1 MDYLQNYS
9 QKMKE
14 IHEKTQIGTRNN
26 TKTFL
31 RLLISCIF
39 VFCFVWFS
47 VLPVRAQTATL
58 YLLPSTGNYTVGT
71 TFSVVVKVSSGGV
84 PINAA
89 EGSLIFNTEELN
101 VVSLSKSGSIFT
113 LWTTE
118 PTFSNS
124 AGTIE
129 FGGGTPTSFT
139 GAAGTIVT
147 ITFKAKKSASANVNF
162 LSGSVLAADGKGTNV
177 LANMAGGTYTLK
189 PGIVTPPAEEVP
201 PEEYVPPPTVGAPA
215 APVIFSL
222 TNSNPDKWYSNND
235 PEFNWKLPSDATG
248 VSLLLHKSPTAN
260 PGPVSDGL
268 MESKKYDDVEDGI
281 WYFHIKFR
289 NQYGWGAITHRKV
302 LIDTQ
307 APKPFAIKVDN
318 EGDPTNPSPILHFDT
333 TDALS
338 GIEYYEVKIGEAEPV
353 PITTAYLKEN
363 PYQMPSQAPGKHTVL
378 VKASDAA
385 DNFTIATT
393 DVTIEAIAAP
403 TIIDF
408 PQTPRAG
415 DILTIKGTSKYPDG
429 KITVFVKKEGE
440 EVITKDV
447 KTDSQGNWLFVYD
460 KSLDKGTY
468 QVWAVAT
475 DSRGAKSNPT
485 EKITLAA
492 TLPTLLKFGTIAI
505 GYLTVMA
512 TLIVLIVVAVGI
524 IFYTWYRISLW
535 RKRVRA
541 ETKEVAQAVLAAF
554 KALREEVEEQIEYL
568 DGKPG
573 LTKSEREVRNKLK
586 EALDVSEQFIGKE
599 LKDVEKELE

>member
-1 MDYLQNYS
+1 
-9 QKMKE
+9 MKE

-573 LTKSEREVRNKLK
+573 VTKSEKEVRDKLK

>member
-1 MDYLQNYS
+1 
-9 QKMKE
+9 MKE

>member
-1 MDYLQNYS
+1 
-9 QKMKE
+9 MKE

-586 EALDVSEQFIGKE
+586 EALDVSEQFFGKE